1 MPSAALSP
9 HPTTPCRAL
18 RAIRVSVDRDGAML
32 RVDYVLEGDIEG
44 LRIPAPRRPRAV
56 DELWK
61 HTCCELFV
69 ARAGAQEYC
78 EFNFSPSGEWGAYRF
93 PRYREGRAVDATVPS
108 IVVERAAERLE
119 LTVRVGVESARLVLG
134 LSAVI
139 EEESGA
145 LSYWALR
152 HAPGKPDFHHRQAFA
167 MELDAV
173 RH

>member
-18 RAIRVSVDRDGAML
+18 RAIGVSVTRDGTML
-32 RVDYVLEGDIEG
+32 RVHYALEGDIEG
-44 LRIPAPRRPRAV
+44 LRIPAPRAPRAI

-69 ARAGAQEYC
+69 ARPGAQEYR
-78 EFNFSPSGEWGAYRF
+78 EFNFSPSGEWAAYRF
-93 PRYREGRAVDATVPS
+93 SSYREGRAADHALPT
-108 IVVERAAERLE
+108 IDVEGASGRFS
-119 LTVRVGVESARLVLG
+119 LTARVAVGGEKLVLG

-139 EEESGA
+139 EEKSGA

-152 HAPGKPDFHHRQAFA
+152 HAPGRADFHHAQAFA

>member
-9 HPTTPCRAL
+9 HPATPCRAL
-18 RAIRVSVDRDGAML
+18 RAIRVSLNRNGATL
-32 RVDYVLEGDIEG
+32 RLDYVLEGDIKNV
-44 LRIPAPRRPRAV
+44 RVPAPRPPRAA

-61 HTCCELFV
+61 HTCCELFI
-69 ARAGAQEYC
+69 RHPGASAYS
-78 EFNFSPSGEWGAYRF
+78 EFNFAPSGEWAAYRF
-93 PRYREGRAVDATVPS
+93 SGYRERREPQHASPA
-108 IVVERAAERLE
+108 IAVERSAERLE
-119 LTVRVGVESARLVLG
+119 LTARVAVASEKLQIG

-152 HAPGKPDFHHRQAFA
+152 HAPGKPDFHHPHAFA